1 MTTIIIKNEM
11 YKLDNKILRDLGY
24 TLIRDVWNKKVEM
37 PQIKNEIE
45 KLQILKVPNIE
56 IVLD

>member
-11 YKLDNKILRDLGY
+11 HKLDNKILRDLGY

>member
-1 MTTIIIKNEM
+1 MATIIIKNEM
-11 YKLDNKILRDLGY
+11 HKLDNKILRDLGY

-37 PQIKNEIE
+37 PQIRNEIE
-45 KLQILKVPNIE
+45 KLQILKVPNID